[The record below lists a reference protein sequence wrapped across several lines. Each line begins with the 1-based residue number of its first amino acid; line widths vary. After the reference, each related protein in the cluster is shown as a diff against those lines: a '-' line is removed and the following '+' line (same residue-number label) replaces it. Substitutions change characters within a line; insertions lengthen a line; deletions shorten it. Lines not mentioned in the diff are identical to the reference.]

1 MQRYWDARG
10 VCEEA
15 STYPDDFGQ
24 WKVGDPSSDKE
35 ISARESVETMMG
47 GGVSV
52 VSTKLLAE
60 HLNTTIEVTLSDGRI
75 FVHRWAN
82 PPLEEA
88 SLEWMKRKFAAE
100 VGVLRLLEKFEGTV
114 SPRVLAVSPDPEK
127 LSFAMEK
134 LPGVISMN
142 CYGSLTADA
151 KTVAVTSYASAALAL
166 FKIPVPTVER
176 APVLKIG
183 TLTPD
188 AHGGYHM
195 SPLISLLESHTTI
208 YRTVEEYIDG
218 LIDATFKK
226 LIQINTSESTQDKP
240 PISRAHLERLG
251 RLLRTELSSLPKNLE
266 YMWRPVLRH
275 DDAREANVLLDPE
288 SGRVTGIIDWE
299 FHSVQPAVLAVHYPP
314 FLNFD
319 GPDDPRFAPPGT
331 YWMADFDELRQSR
344 KLYEQ
349 IIEKTDPD
357 MYECLVRG
365 RNLRAGI
372 QWLSILGAFPFGCG
386 GMVQWMDL
394 MFGESS

>member
-1 MQRYWDARG
+1 
-10 VCEEA
+10 
-15 STYPDDFGQ
+15 
-24 WKVGDPSSDKE
+24 
-35 ISARESVETMMG
+35 
-47 GGVSV
+47 
-52 VSTKLLAE
+52 
-60 HLNTTIEVTLSDGRI
+60 
-75 FVHRWAN
+75 
-82 PPLEEA
+82 
-88 SLEWMKRKFAAE
+88 MKRKFAAE

-151 KTVAVTSYASAALAL
+151 KVGQDVINLCASLRGWHLPILYYQTVAVTSYASAALAL

-349 IIEKTDPD
+349 
-357 MYECLVRG
+357 VRG
-365 RNLRAGI
+365 HKPIMLASLNDADP
-372 QWLSILGAFPFGCG
+372 WA
-386 GMVQWMDL
+386 
-394 MFGESS
+394 